1 MSKELHLTWWVM
13 LYDLISNILVC
24 HFLNFILYWSLLP
37 TSWLSVHQCQTEIR
51 IHSYGGEIKSGFI
64 TLPNKGGT
72 QQASSLK
79 IVLPSPMSRKK
90 LYSQTEACDKDQGSN
105 SLVFFLLQSF
115 KRMGLLTGLWCVKSV
130 RWLGLLTLMRF
141 SGPFNLVSGGVH
153 DCSYL
158 DQQLFCLL
166 ELREGH
172 EDWSFTCKKWGT
184 KSSLGLG
191 VPQGPAW
198 HHWVGRSP
206 GEGNGNPLQY
216 FCLDDSMDRGA
227 WWATHEVAKSQT
239 RLSN

>member
-115 KRMGLLTGLWCVKSV
+115 KRVELLTRLGCRQGLKSSSLPILMGL
-130 RWLGLLTLMRF
+130 
-141 SGPFNLVSGGVH
+141 SGPFNLASGGFVATFP
-153 DCSYL
+153 L
-158 DQQLFCLL
+158 IGLPFAQLVKKPPAIRETWVQAPGCKDPL
-166 ELREGH
+166 E
-172 EDWSFTCKKWGT
+172 
-184 KSSLGLG
+184 
-191 VPQGPAW
+191 
-198 HHWVGRSP
+198 
-206 GEGNGNPLQY
+206 
-216 FCLDDSMDRGA
+216 
-227 WWATHEVAKSQT
+227 
-239 RLSN
+239 